1 MHDTTGRG
9 QARLLLR
16 QFGLSDGAAPRAART
31 TPVVRTPGTI
41 PHDKATPMAAWV
53 DRDALKNELG
63 LYHEWRFRLPQKTG
77 VNEQA
82 KTLLNWLRAPAGLQ
96 ADLKLPPAPGGV
108 SYVSPGGP
116 GGDFVTNE
124 ALMAH
129 FFQTK
134 ATTVP
139 CFYLGT
145 FIAAFVADAIEFRSL
160 FVFASGNQPDACMDS
175 WAAGLASLSSSNP
188 YTPVLRAFWRLIAG
202 AAPEQSWLMLG
213 QTVTSANFTDNV
225 LKAPANPIAS
235 L

>member
-1 MHDTTGRG
+1 MQHENGRA

-16 QFGLSDGAAPRAART
+16 QFGLSAGAAPRAART

-41 PHDKATPMAAWV
+41 PHDKDAPMARWV

-63 LYHEWRFRLPQKTG
+63 LYHEWRFRLPHQKG
-77 VNEQA
+77 RNEQA
-82 KTLLNWLRAPAGLQ
+82 RTLLDWLRASAGTQ
-96 ADLKLPPAPGGV
+96 AELKLSAPFAQ
-108 SYVSPGGP
+108 YVTDQGP
-116 GGDFVTNE
+116 LAGCVTNE

-134 ATTVP
+134 ATAVP

-145 FIAAFVADAIEFRSL
+145 FIAAFVADMIEFRSV
-160 FVFASGNQPDACMDS
+160 FVFASSNPPKACMDS
-175 WAAGLASLSSSNP
+175 WTAGLATLPPNNP
-188 YTPVLRAFWRLIAG
+188 YVPALRTFWRMIGG

-213 QTVTSANFTDNV
+213 QSLASTDFTDDV
-225 LKAPANPIAS
+225 LKPPPNPIAA

>member
-1 MHDTTGRG
+1 MHDESGRA

-16 QFGLSDGAAPRAART
+16 QFGLSAGAAPRAART

-41 PHDKATPMAAWV
+41 PHDKNAPMAAWV

-63 LYHEWRFRLPQKTG
+63 LYHEWRFRLPHQEG
-77 VNEQA
+77 RNEQA
-82 KTLLNWLRAPAGLQ
+82 STLLAWLREPAGTPEE
-96 ADLKLPPAPGGV
+96 LKLPPGT
-108 SYVSPGGP
+108 SYVTKEGP
-116 GGDFVTNE
+116 HAGRVTNE

-145 FIAAFVADAIEFRSL
+145 FIAAFVADMIEFRSV
-160 FVFASGNQPDACMDS
+160 FVFATGNEPATCMDS
-175 WAAGLASLSSSNP
+175 WAAGLATLGPNNP
-188 YTPVLRAFWRLIAG
+188 YVPVLRSFWRMIAG

-213 QTVTSANFTDNV
+213 QSLASIDFTKDP
-225 LKAPANPIAS
+225 LKAPANPIAA

>member
-1 MHDTTGRG
+1 MQDMTGKG

-16 QFGLSDGAAPRAART
+16 QFGLSGAAAPRAART

-53 DRDALKNELG
+53 DKDAIKNEFG
-63 LYHEWRFRLPQKTG
+63 LYHEWRFQLPQKTG
-77 VNEQA
+77 ANEHA
-82 KTLLNWLRAPAGLQ
+82 KALLTWLRAPAGLQ
-96 ADLKLPPAPGGV
+96 ADLKLPPPTGGA
-108 SYVSPGGP
+108 SYVTAGGQ
-116 GGDFVTNE
+116 GGDFVSNE

-129 FFQTK
+129 FFQTQ

-160 FVFASGNQPDACMDS
+160 FVFASGNTPQACMDS
-175 WAAGLASLSSSNP
+175 WTAGLATLPQSNP
-188 YTPVLRAFWRLIAG
+188 YKAVLKTFWSMIAA
-202 AAPEQSWLMLG
+202 AAPQLSWMMLG
-213 QTVTSANFTDNV
+213 QTLADANFTDDV
-225 LKAPANPIAS
+225 LKAPANPIAA